1 MLMTAL
7 LEYPGEA
14 LLFMWSIAFVL
25 LALRVGRLRDL
36 GRALK
41 APPTG
46 RFLLGGAGWAFLFS
60 SQYKD
65 VSDVTTHMLVLT
77 ARTLVALAAMVVIV
91 VILLSSR

>member
-1 MLMTAL
+1 MLMTAI
-7 LEYPGEA
+7 LEYTGEA
-14 LLFMWSIAFVL
+14 LLLMWSIAFVL

-36 GRALK
+36 GRAPK

-46 RFLLGGAGWAFLFS
+46 RFLLGAGWAFLFS

-91 VILLSSR
+91 LILLSSR